1 MLNDNMR
8 KILESSRDRGWVL
21 EPDAKRMLAE
31 AGLDVPRFLQ
41 TCDAEEAVRFGEEVG
56 FPVVAKIVSPKVL
69 HKSDVG
75 GVVTG
80 VGDAEALGRAME
92 RLAALEGYEGILV
105 EETVQGVELIAGAK
119 VDEQFGPVILLGI
132 GGTAVE
138 IYQDTVIRMAPL
150 TQHDVESMVSGL
162 TARRLLEGYRG
173 ADPVDMAALS
183 ETLIAFSRLVM
194 DLGERIESVD
204 LNPLMCSSR
213 GCRVA
218 DARILLAP

>member
-1 MLNDNMR
+1 M
-8 KILESSRDRGWVL
+8 KQILETSRDRGWVL
-21 EPDAKRMLAE
+21 EPDAKRLLSE

-41 TCDAEEAVRFGEEVG
+41 TKDPEEAARFGEELG
-56 FPVVAKIVSPKVL
+56 FPVVAKVVSPKIL

-75 GVVTG
+75 GVMTG
-80 VGDAEALGRAME
+80 IGDAETLQRAME
-92 RLAALEGYEGILV
+92 RLAALEGYEGTLV

-138 IYQDTVIRMAPL
+138 VYQDTVIRMAPL
-150 TQHDVESMVSGL
+150 TQRDVESMVNGL

-173 ADPVDMAALS
+173 SDPVDRTALS
-183 ETLIAFSRLVM
+183 DALIAFSRLVM
-194 DLGERIESVD
+194 ELEECIESAD

>member
-1 MLNDNMR
+1 MLSR
-8 KILESSRDRGWVL
+8 ATKQILEDAGDRGWVL
-21 EPDAKRMLAE
+21 EPDAKRILSE
-31 AGLDVPRFLQ
+31 AGLDVPRHLQ
-41 TCDAEEAVRFGEEVG
+41 TGDPDEAVRFGEEVG
-56 FPVVAKIVSPKVL
+56 FPVVAKVVSPKIL

-80 VGDAEALGRAME
+80 LRDAAALRDAME
-92 RLAALEGYEGILV
+92 RLAALEGYEGTLV
-105 EETVQGVELIAGAK
+105 EETVRGIELIAGAK

-150 TQHDVESMVSGL
+150 TKRDVESMVGGL
-162 TARRLLEGYRG
+162 TAHRLLEGYRG
-173 ADPVDMAALS
+173 SDPVDMEALGR
-183 ETLIAFSRLVM
+183 TLIAFSNLVM
-194 DLGERIESVD
+194 DLADHIESAD

-218 DARILLAP
+218 DARILLTA